1 MACLDEEMIRLRD
14 IATRW
19 CENPSVSAELL
30 VSREDGRAFWT
41 VEVVNDDL
49 PEEAIE
55 GSASGSSESLAVAL
69 AECAAALEI
78 RCWGLDPD
86 TGVPS

>member
-1 MACLDEEMIRLRD
+1 MASLDEVMIRLRD
-14 IATRW
+14 MATRW
-19 CENPSVSAELL
+19 CESPSVSTELT
-30 VSREDGRAFWT
+30 VFKEDGRALWT
-41 VEVVNDDL
+41 VEVIDEDL

-55 GSASGSSESLAVAL
+55 GSISGWSESLAVAV
-69 AECAAALEI
+69 AQCAAALEI